1 MTQHFAHLLSAAVA
15 QPHTAAHTLPLM
27 DPVEQQLVMR
37 GFNRTETPLPAL
49 CMHQFFERQAAAA
62 PGAKCIIDGGSGDSL
77 TYKQV
82 NTRANQLAHQLN
94 AAGVGVNVAVAVLSN
109 KRPELYIALLAVLK
123 AGGCY
128 VPIDYTLP
136 AARVAFILKQ
146 SAAELL
152 LAESTIATLQELP
165 PIETLHLDKDWTQ
178 FAGQPISNPPTTCK
192 QADAAYMLFTS
203 GAMSTFVQCPACIQM
218 QHAGRMC
225 FISCNGSATSYQ
237 TLPGSTGVP
246 KGVKVPHTG
255 IVNAMLTDK
264 VGTRGLFCR
273 PDTETCHRRISSLSS
288 SCK

>member
-1 MTQHFAHLLSAAVA
+1 MFSAGLCGQAAAERMTQHFAHLLSAAVA
-15 QPHTAAHTLPLM
+15 QPHTAASTLPLM
-27 DPVEQQLVMR
+27 DPAEQQLVMR

-62 PGAKCIIDGGSGDSL
+62 PAAKCIIVGGSGGSL

-82 NTRANQLAHQLN
+82 NTRANQLAHRLN

-128 VPIDYTLP
+128 VPIDHTLP

-146 SAAELL
+146 SAAKLL

-165 PIETLHLDKDWTQ
+165 PIETLHIDKDWAQ

-192 QADAAYMLFTS
+192 QADAAYVLFTS
-203 GAMSTFVQCPACIQM
+203 GAMSTFVQRPACM

-225 FISCNGSATSYQ
+225 FISYNGLATLYQ
-237 TLPGSTGVP
+237 TRRV
-246 KGVKVPHTG
+246 
-255 IVNAMLTDK
+255 
-264 VGTRGLFCR
+264 
-273 PDTETCHRRISSLSS
+273 HRRSQGRQGAAHRDRQRNAHRQGGHTRPLLPP
-288 SCK
+288 